1 MQSISSEMLFNSR
14 RLVKQE
20 DLNPNSHLFG
30 GRLLEWIDEEA
41 SISAICLFEPNAKI
55 TTAHMSSIDF
65 TGSAKLGDILEIGT
79 SLVKIGRTSI
89 TLCLLV
95 RDIQSKKQIVKVE
108 NIVIVHLDENGIP
121 SPHNLARCD

>member
-1 MQSISSEMLFNSR
+1 MIFSSR

-41 SISAICLFEPNAKI
+41 SIFAICQFAPDAKI

-89 TLCLLV
+89 TISCVV
-95 RDIQSKKQIVKVE
+95 RNVQTKTQIVKVE
-108 NIVIVHLDENGIP
+108 NIVVVNLDENGTP
-121 SPHNLARCD
+121 TPHNLQ

>member
-1 MQSISSEMLFNSR
+1 MMYSSR

-41 SISAICLFEPNAKI
+41 SIFAICQFAPNAKI

-65 TGSAKLGDILEIGT
+65 TGSAQLGDVLEIGT
-79 SLVKIGRTSI
+79 SLVKVGRTSI
-89 TLCLLV
+89 TISCVV
-95 RDIQSKKQIVKVE
+95 RNLQTKKQIVKVE
-108 NIVIVHLDENGIP
+108 NIVVVHLDENGTP
-121 SPHNLARCD
+121 SPHNIG